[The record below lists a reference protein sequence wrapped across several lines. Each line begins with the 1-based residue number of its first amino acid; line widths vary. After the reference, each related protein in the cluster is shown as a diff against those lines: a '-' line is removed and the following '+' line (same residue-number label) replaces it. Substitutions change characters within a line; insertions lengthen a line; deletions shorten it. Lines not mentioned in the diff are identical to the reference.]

1 MLTLLITIV
10 VVLLVVGVLLWGL
23 GQLPLDPTIKT
34 IVRVVV
40 IVIALLWVIARL
52 FPNIIT

>member
-34 IVRVVV
+34 IIRVVV
-40 IVIALLWVIARL
+40 TVIALLWVIARL

>member
-34 IVRVVV
+34 IIRVVV
-40 IVIALLWVIARL
+40 IVIALLWVIARV